1 MAQLHPSLQGMW
13 TRVVQLSRAFNDSS
27 SLVSSV
33 VKRDFAHVA
42 QCYEFLVHQQ

>member
-13 TRVVQLSRAFNDSS
+13 TGVVQLSRAFNDSS
-27 SLVSSV
+27 SLVSV